1 MSQPLSFWVRHAA
14 LVFAL
19 RTFAA
24 AMLAFSI
31 ALWLDMPPPYWAMS
45 FVYITSEESL
55 VIMATG
61 QTSPAFRS
69 LFGTTVGIAARW

>member
-1 MSQPLSFWVRHAA
+1 MNHSAPFWVRHAA

-31 ALWLDMPPPYWAMS
+31 ALLAGYAAPLLGDDFAS
-45 FVYITSEESL
+45 
-55 VIMATG
+55 
-61 QTSPAFRS
+61 TSPP
-69 LFGTTVGIAARW
+69 VN